1 MALVRAT
8 LARSCTVA
16 SGPELT
22 DGIDMSERMWMAA
35 LGTLVIGVGLALTG
49 CGGGGGGGSGS
60 SSGGGTGVQG
70 VLDIASGARVD
81 SDYASLWRANGERW
95 PAGSRGP
102 VSVMVPSTTGGY
114 LSATSGTRSSGF
126 AYPEDVSDQYQV
138 FLQAG
143 DRYFLHCFPSD
154 GVSLS
159 DVQVSLELDG
169 VPTHPGDA
177 CNRGGQVSISGDYR
191 ITMTADTGGPFR
203 YVLTLSPQNTLASQ
217 QVAWPEPPLRLNE
230 AIVTGDLAIA
240 SRMSTSG
247 LTAGSSMTVVRPL
260 GPDTWKVKRK
270 AGVQAFST
278 LGNSDTRAETI
289 EWIRGLREEFG
300 LAAEPDYLMGTMAF
314 TPNGNPGYSDIG
326 MRWNLDQINIEGA
339 WQLAPILGQ
348 GIGVAVM
355 DTGMFSRDPDNG
367 GAWHGDLADNTDATG
382 DLDFVSAPYDVD
394 NTNTPGR
401 DSNPATPLTP
411 ANPVNTSFHGTHVA
425 GIIAAVDNTIGT
437 VGIASGATILPY
449 RVLGVDPVDGEDGTG
464 AVSDLIGAINHA
476 AARSDVDVINLSLG
490 GLPQIAALQQA
501 TDRAY
506 NAGILVVAAAGNSG
520 DASAVYPAAN
530 RRVLGVGA
538 TDQTGSRAGYS
549 NYGQSV
555 DLLAP
560 GGSLNE
566 GIYNAYGKVSASGA
580 LSDGYAYLSGS
591 SMAAPH
597 VTGVYALMKGAGSIT
612 PSQFRAWLID
622 GRLTNSHP
630 SDPGY
635 AADGAGLL
643 DAEEALNSL
652 SGLFP
657 TVVSAWPR
665 VAEIR
670 PAGAPTEVL
679 LEVLTD
685 PASPVSPNITG
696 TPDIPSALTVTD
708 GEDRAITSGMPMPG
722 SLIIRVNGT
731 LPDRRP
737 LSDEIRISYST
748 EGADRV
754 LRVPVNVPSSD
765 PMAERN
771 AGIHYVLLLD
781 ANDHNSARSRQ
792 VTASY
797 SQGSYRYSIRDVAP
811 GDYILVAGSDL
822 DNNGYICESGEACA
836 EYPRTGAREVITIR
850 DGQMSNRNMTTSFQR
865 PGIAETRLPRY
876 GFQGYPIP
884 EHSSGS
890 EPDRNLLPD

>member
-1 MALVRAT
+1 
-8 LARSCTVA
+8 
-16 SGPELT
+16 
-22 DGIDMSERMWMAA
+22 MSERMWMAA
-35 LGTLVIGVGLALTG
+35 LGSLVIGAGLTLAG
-49 CGGGGGGGSGS
+49 CGGGGGGGGSS

-70 VLDIASGARVD
+70 TIDIATGTRVD
-81 SDYASLWRANGERW
+81 GDYASLWRANGERW
-95 PAGSRGP
+95 PAGSGGA
-102 VSVMVPSTTGGY
+102 VSIMIPSTTGGY
-114 LSATSGTRSSGF
+114 LSASSGARSSGF
-126 AYPEDVSDQYQV
+126 NYPEDVSDQYQV

-159 DVQVSLELDG
+159 DVQASLELDS
-169 VPTHPGDA
+169 VSTHTGDA
-177 CNRGGQVSISGDYR
+177 CNNGGQVSASGESL
-191 ITMTADTGGPFR
+191 ITITAEAGGPFR
-203 YVLTLSPQNTLASQ
+203 YVLTVSTRNALASQ

-230 AIVTGDLAIA
+230 AIVTGDLAIT

-260 GPDTWKVKRK
+260 GPETWKVKRK

-278 LGNSDTRAETI
+278 FSNSDPRAETI

-300 LAAEPDYLMGTMAF
+300 LAAEPDYVMGTLAF
-314 TPNGNPGYSDIG
+314 TPEANPGYADPDQ
-326 MRWNLDQINIEGA
+326 RWNLDQINIAGA
-339 WQLAPILGQ
+339 WQVGLNLGQ
-348 GIGVAVM
+348 GVGVAVM
-355 DTGMFSRDPDNG
+355 DTGMFSRDPVRG
-367 GAWHGDLADNTDATG
+367 GAWHGDLAANTDATG
-382 DLDFVSAPYDVD
+382 ELDFVSAPYDVD
-394 NTNTPGR
+394 IIKPGR

-411 ANPVNTSFHGTHVA
+411 ANPGDTSFHGTHVA
-425 GIIAAVDNTIGT
+425 GIIAAVDNTVGT
-437 VGIASGATILPY
+437 VGIASGARIMPY

-464 AVSDLIGAINHA
+464 AVSDLIEAINHA

-490 GLPQIAALQQA
+490 GLPQVAALQQA

-549 NYGQSV
+549 NYGQSL

-560 GGSLNE
+560 GGSLSE
-566 GIYNAYGKVSASGA
+566 GIFNAYGDVSASGA
-580 LSDGYAYLSGS
+580 LSDGYARLSGS

-597 VTGVYALMKGAGSIT
+597 VTGVYALMKEAGGIT
-612 PSQFRAWLID
+612 PSEFRAWLID
-622 GRLTNSHP
+622 GRLTNSSP
-630 SDPGY
+630 PDPDY

-643 DAEEALNSL
+643 DAEKALNSL
-652 SGLFP
+652 GGLFP

-665 VAEIR
+665 VAEVR

-685 PASPVSPNITG
+685 PVSPVSPTVTG
-696 TPDIPSALTVTD
+696 APEIPSALTVTD
-708 GEDRAITSGMPMPG
+708 GEGGAITSGMPMPD

-765 PMAERN
+765 PVAERN

-850 DGQMSNRNMTTSFQR
+850 DGQMSSRNMTTSFRR

-884 EHSSGS
+884 DHSSES
-890 EPDRNLLPD
+890 EPDRSLLPD